1 MYKNIYTVQI
11 LTKNRKKKYM
21 TKLVEN
27 KIPLSF
33 RGIADKKVL
42 FRLSNPKRNKSKSF
56 NIYEKARLSSTIK
69 QAFDND
75 YRKVD
80 IEYDTTANLRFKK
93 ANVLVDVPQYII
105 KSKKKLYE
113 EMLSS
118 NKEFMK
124 SNKVPQSIIDNQKY
138 FEQIVSSL

>member
-1 MYKNIYTVQI
+1 
-11 LTKNRKKKYM
+11 M

-42 FRLSNPKRNKSKSF
+42 FRLFNPKRNKSKSF

-93 ANVLVDVPQYII
+93 ANLLVDVPSYLS
-105 KSKKKLYE
+105 KDKKKLFE
-113 EMLSS
+113 ELLAS
-118 NKEFMK
+118 NREFIK
-124 SNKVPQSIIDNQKY
+124 KNKVSQSVLDNQKY
-138 FEQIVSSL
+138 FEQIISKL

>member
-1 MYKNIYTVQI
+1 
-11 LTKNRKKKYM
+11 M

-138 FEQIVSSL
+138 FEQIVSQL

>member
-33 RGIADKKVL
+33 RGIASKRVL
-42 FRLSNPKRNKSKSF
+42 FRLVNPKRNKSKSF

>member
-33 RGIADKKVL
+33 RGIAGKRVL
-42 FRLSNPKRNKSKSF
+42 FRLVNPKRNKSKSF

>member
-118 NKEFMK
+118 NREFIK
-124 SNKVPQSIIDNQKY
+124 KNKVPQSIIDNQKY

>member
-1 MYKNIYTVQI
+1 
-11 LTKNRKKKYM
+11 M

-118 NKEFMK
+118 NREFMK
-124 SNKVPQSIIDNQKY
+124 DNKVPQSIIDNQKY

>member
-33 RGIADKKVL
+33 RGIASKRVL
-42 FRLSNPKRNKSKSF
+42 FRLVNPKRNKSKSF
-56 NIYEKARLSSTIK
+56 NIYEKARLSETIK

-75 YRKVD
+75 YRKID
-80 IEYDTTANLRFKK
+80 IDYDTTANNRFKK
-93 ANVLVDVPQYII
+93 ANVLVDVPQYIV
-105 KSKKKLYE
+105 KSKKKSYE

-118 NKEFMK
+118 NREFIK
-124 SNKVPQSIIDNQKY
+124 DKKVPQSILDNQKY
-138 FEQIVSSL
+138 FENIVSNL

>member
-118 NKEFMK
+118 NREFMK
-124 SNKVPQSIIDNQKY
+124 DNKVPQSIIDNQKY

>member
-1 MYKNIYTVQI
+1 
-11 LTKNRKKKYM
+11 M

-56 NIYEKARLSSTIK
+56 NIYEKARLSETIK

-75 YRKVD
+75 YRKID
-80 IEYDTTANLRFKK
+80 IDYDTTANNRFKK
-93 ANVLVDVPQYII
+93 ANVLVDVPQYIV
-105 KSKKKLYE
+105 KSKKKSYE

-118 NKEFMK
+118 NREFIK
-124 SNKVPQSIIDNQKY
+124 DNKVPQSILDNQKY
-138 FEQIVSSL
+138 FENIVSNL

>member
-33 RGIADKKVL
+33 RGIASKRVL
-42 FRLSNPKRNKSKSF
+42 FRLVNPKRNKSKSF
-56 NIYEKARLSSTIK
+56 NIYEKARLSETIK

-75 YRKVD
+75 YRKID
-80 IEYDTTANLRFKK
+80 IDYDTTANNRFKK
-93 ANVLVDVPQYII
+93 ANVLVDVPQYIV
-105 KSKKKLYE
+105 KSKKKSYE

-118 NKEFMK
+118 NREFIK
-124 SNKVPQSIIDNQKY
+124 DNKVPQSILDNQKY
-138 FEQIVSSL
+138 FENIVSNL

>member
-1 MYKNIYTVQI
+1 
-11 LTKNRKKKYM
+11 M

-33 RGIADKKVL
+33 RGIADKRVL
-42 FRLSNPKRNKSKSF
+42 FRLFNPKRNKSKSF

-80 IEYDTTANLRFKK
+80 IEYDTTANNRFKK
-93 ANVLVDVPQYII
+93 ANLLVDVPSYLS
-105 KSKKKLYE
+105 KDKKKLYE
-113 EMLSS
+113 ELLSS
-118 NKEFMK
+118 NREFIK
-124 SNKVPQSIIDNQKY
+124 KNKVSQSILDNQKY
-138 FEQIVSSL
+138 FEQIVSKL